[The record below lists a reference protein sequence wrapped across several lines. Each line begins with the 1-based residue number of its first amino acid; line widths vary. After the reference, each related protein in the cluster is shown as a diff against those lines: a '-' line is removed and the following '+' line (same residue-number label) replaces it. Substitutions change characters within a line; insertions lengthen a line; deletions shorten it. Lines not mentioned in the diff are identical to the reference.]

1 MCFNIFLLQIYE
13 TKCSNRIAID
23 GIENNPRNVLV
34 LDLFDNDERYYDF
47 RHKKLED

>member
-1 MCFNIFLLQIYE
+1 MLKMHCYE
-13 TKCSNRIAID
+13 NVD
-23 GIENNPRNVLV
+23 GIKNNPRNVLV